1 MAKIWSDIEIDFG
14 GKTYKVRPDLTFINH
29 LEQGRGNSISMIFYR
44 MSQGDLP
51 SGQACQIIATTINYA
66 IANSKATEAAKAK
79 NVVTA
84 EDVFVELNGGVG
96 VDVVKLV
103 QIILTA
109 CMPEQK
115 SAPVPVKKKAASKK

>member
-1 MAKIWSDIEIDFG
+1 MAKIWSDIEIDFQ
-14 GKTYKVRPDLTFINH
+14 GKTHKVRPDLNFINH

-44 MSQGDLP
+44 ASQGDLP

-66 IANSKATEAAKAK
+66 IANSKATESAKAK
-79 NVVTA
+79 SVITA
-84 EDVFVELNGGVG
+84 EDVFVETGGGVG
-96 VDVVKLV
+96 VEIVKLV

-115 SAPVPVKKKAASKK
+115 AAAVPTKKKASAKK

>member
-1 MAKIWSDIEIDFG
+1 MAKIWSDIEIDFQ
-14 GKTYKVRPDLTFINH
+14 GKTHKVRPDLNFINH
-29 LEQGRGNSISMIFYR
+29 LEQGRGNSISMIFHR

-51 SGQACQIIATTINYA
+51 SGQACQIIAQTINYA
-66 IANSKATEAAKAK
+66 VVNSNASEAAKAK

-84 EDVFVELNGGVG
+84 EEVFVEMNGGIG
-96 VDVVKLV
+96 VPVVKLV

-115 SAPVPVKKKAASKK
+115 SAPAPGKKKTPAKK